1 MIRVSIETKS
11 EIIKRGLQ
19 DILEGYEVLDFYK
32 DKEKDFDILIFQ
44 DKELEKLEVEKIRL
58 IDGRDLPLVVEYSLL
73 SLGASKEE
81 VIDAIDKTH
90 RGHIYIEENLK
101 KLRSDRNNKFEK
113 LKTLNRREK
122 KLLEEIIS
130 GKTNKEI
137 SREIYISEKTI
148 KNNLTLVYKK
158 LGVSGRK
165 EIIKNY
171 GQIKY

>member
-1 MIRVSIETKS
+1 M
-11 EIIKRGLQ
+11 
-19 DILEGYEVLDFYK
+19 
-32 DKEKDFDILIFQ
+32 
-44 DKELEKLEVEKIRL
+44 
-58 IDGRDLPLVVEYSLL
+58 PLVVEYSLL
-73 SLGASKEE
+73 SLGASEEE
-81 VIDAIDKTH
+81 VIDAIDKTL

-113 LKTLNRREK
+113 LKSLNRREK

-171 GQIKY
+171 EQIKY